1 MAPSF
6 TIAMAV
12 VTLAARGVNAG
23 FSLSALQFANGL
35 FPASVA
41 DAKSLMEN
49 DAWVDTTIT
58 SPTPSLC
65 KSLGEC
71 GWNRTSWNRSVLAY
85 ADIVSSKR
93 MLLEDSLVEAEAP
106 AVIQI
111 ADASQDKLSLES
123 HAVQL
128 SLLLARSCTESGPRQ
143 CSQDAATVADDAS
156 AGAPRQLRPVTIS
169 FGGPRG
175 SARKFST
182 STEAPL
188 ISSLKHFREMSA

>member
-1 MAPSF
+1 
-6 TIAMAV
+6 
-12 VTLAARGVNAG
+12 L
-23 FSLSALQFANGL
+23 L
-35 FPASVA
+35 PASVA

-93 MLLEDSLVEAEAP
+93 MLLDDSVVVEAEAP
-106 AVIQI
+106 AVVI
-111 ADASQDKLSLES
+111 ADASQDKFSLES

-143 CSQDAATVADDAS
+143 CSQGTATGADDAS
-156 AGAPRQLRPVTIS
+156 ADSPRQLNPVTIS
-169 FGGPRG
+169 FGGPRS
-175 SARKFST
+175 SARKYST

-188 ISSLKHFREMSA
+188 ISSLRHFRKMSA